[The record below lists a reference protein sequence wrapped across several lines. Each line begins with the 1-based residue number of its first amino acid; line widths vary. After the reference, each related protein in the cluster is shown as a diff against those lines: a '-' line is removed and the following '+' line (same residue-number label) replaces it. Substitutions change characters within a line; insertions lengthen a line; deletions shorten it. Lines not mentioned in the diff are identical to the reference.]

1 MIYSYSVHLQFKYV
15 YNHNVD
21 SVITAF
27 LFSSVVKEDEMG
39 ECMACIQEKRNSCRV
54 LVGKPEAETTWK
66 N

>member
-1 MIYSYSVHLQFKYV
+1 MYDLLISVHLQFKY
-15 YNHNVD
+15 NHNIG

-27 LFSSVVKEDEMG
+27 LFSPVVKEDEMG
-39 ECMACIQEKRNSCRV
+39 ECMAWIQEKRNSYRV